1 MSFEARDNVIRVTD
15 TNGDVVFDT
24 GTPMPHIAAVLNS
37 TVTHAFPESGDTS
50 VALASGFVSAFMS
63 GCRDFRCSFEYV
75 CNDVYTCGF
84 DYVCGTEYVCAY
96 DFSLG
101 RNVCGYQYVCNNV
114 YSCGYEERCGFENVC
129 DWVDVEGY
137 YTSSGNRVSA
147 LEHSQTYTLG
157 TLPAGTNPDFLLV
170 LMRAGRTV
178 AGSQSDFGTF
188 VSAIPNGEMIAA
200 NGSTV
205 LESAFIPGGAPWL
218 SRIVTV
224 YLEGDAVKAEFK
236 HSNRQ
241 YTSARATSYAES
253 CFGFPSAW
261 APPDNT
267 SSTWEI
273 TFEVYVGKFTT

>member
-24 GTPMPHIAAVLNS
+24 STPMPHIAAVLTH

-50 VALASGFVSAFMS
+50 VALGYSTVSDIIS
-63 GCRDFRCSFEYV
+63 GCRDFRCDLEYL
-75 CNDVYTCGF
+75 CNDVYTCG
-84 DYVCGTEYVCAY
+84 YEYQCGTEYVCEY
-96 DFSLG
+96 DFYSG
-101 RNVCGYQYVCNNV
+101 RNVCGFQYVCNNV
-114 YSCGYEERCGFENVC
+114 YSCGYEERCGYERVC
-129 DWVDVEGY
+129 DWVPVQGY
-137 YTSSGNRVSA
+137 ATSSGNRVSA
-147 LEHSQTYTLG
+147 LEHSQIYTLG
-157 TLPAGTNPDFLLV
+157 TVTSGTNPDFLLV
-170 LMRAGRTV
+170 LMRANRTV

-218 SRIVTV
+218 SRIVSV
-224 YLEGDAVKAEFK
+224 FLEGDAVKAEFK

-241 YTSARATSYAES
+241 YTSVRATGYAEA
-253 CFGFPSAW
+253 CYGYPSAA

-273 TFEVYVGKFTT
+273 AFEVYVGKFTT

>member
-1 MSFEARDNVIRVTD
+1 MSFEARDNIIRVTD
-15 TNGDVVFDT
+15 TNDDVVFDT

-37 TVTHAFPESGDTS
+37 TITHVFPESGDTP

-63 GCRDFRCSFEYV
+63 GCRDFQCNLEYVCKDVYSCLFEYV
-75 CNDVYTCGF
+75 CNYEYVCDYDAFSGRYTCG
-84 DYVCGTEYVCAY
+84 YKSVCGYE
-96 DFSLG
+96 
-101 RNVCGYQYVCNNV
+101 NVCGYREQ
-114 YSCGYEERCGFENVC
+114 CGYENVC

-170 LMRAGRTV
+170 LMRAGRLV

-224 YLEGDAVKAEFK
+224 FLEDDAVKAEFK

-241 YTSARATSYAES
+241 YTSVRATDYTES
-253 CFGFPSAW
+253 CFAFPSAW

-273 TFEVYVGKFTT
+273 IFEVYVGKFTT

>member
-1 MSFEARDNVIRVTD
+1 MSFEARDNIIRVTD

-24 GTPMPHIAAVLNS
+24 GTPMPHIAAVL
-37 TVTHAFPESGDTS
+37 THTINHVFPDSGDTP
-50 VALASGFVSAFMS
+50 VALGYSTVSDIIS
-63 GCRDFRCSFEYV
+63 GCREFRCSLEYI
-75 CNDVYTCGF
+75 CNDVYTCG
-84 DYVCGTEYVCAY
+84 YEYKCGTEYVCEY

-101 RNVCGYQYVCNNV
+101 RNVCGFKYVCNNV
-114 YSCGYEERCGFENVC
+114 YSCGYVERCGYETVC
-129 DWVDVEGY
+129 DWVPVQGY
-137 YTSSGNRVSA
+137 STSSGNQVSA

-157 TLPAGTNPDFLLV
+157 TIADGTRPDFLLV
-170 LMRAGRTV
+170 LMRANRTV

-224 YLEGDAVKAEFK
+224 FLEGDAVKAEFK

-241 YTSARATSYAES
+241 YTSVRSTAYAES
-253 CFGFPSAW
+253 CFFYPDPW
-261 APPDNT
+261 APPDTT

-273 TFEVYVGKFTT
+273 TFDVYVGKFTT

>member
-1 MSFEARDNVIRVTD
+1 MSFEARNNIIRVTD

-24 GTPMPHIAAVLNS
+24 STPMPHIAAVL
-37 TVTHAFPESGDTS
+37 THTQTHAFPETGDTPI
-50 VALASGFVSAFMS
+50 ALGFSTLNKFTS
-63 GCRDFRCSFEYV
+63 GCQNFECRSDYL
-75 CNDVYTCGF
+75 CKDVYTCGF
-84 DYVCGTEYVCAY
+84 EYQCSSQYVCAY
-96 DFSLG
+96 DFALG
-101 RNVCGYQYVCNNV
+101 RTVCGYQNVCGNVYVCGTEQ
-114 YSCGYEERCGFENVC
+114 SCGFERVC

-137 YTSSGNRVSA
+137 ATSSGNRVSA

-157 TLPAGTNPDFLLV
+157 TLQAGTNPDFLLV
-170 LMRAGRTV
+170 LMRAGRTI

-224 YLEGDAVKAEFK
+224 FLQGDAVKAEFK

-241 YTSARATSYAES
+241 YTSLRATGYAES
-253 CFGFPSAW
+253 CFSYPGAW
-261 APPDNT
+261 APPDVT

-273 TFEVYVGKFTT
+273 TFEAYVGKFTK

>member
-1 MSFEARDNVIRVTD
+1 MSFEARDNIIRVTD

-24 GTPMPHIAAVLNS
+24 GTPMPHIAAVLTHS
-37 TVTHAFPESGDTS
+37 VTHAFPESDDTS
-50 VALASGFVSAFMS
+50 VALGFNTVSAIIS
-63 GCRDFRCSFEYV
+63 GCRDFRCTIDYV
-75 CNDVYTCGF
+75 CESVYTCGYEYRCNF
-84 DYVCGTEYVCAY
+84 QYVCDY
-96 DFSLG
+96 DPFG
-101 RNVCGYQYVCNNV
+101 GGYVCGYQNVCGNE
-114 YSCGYEERCGFENVC
+114 YICSYQEECGYQNVC

-137 YTSSGNRVSA
+137 ATSSGNQVSA

-157 TLPAGTNPDFLLV
+157 TLAVGTNPDFLLV
-170 LMRAGRTV
+170 LMRANRLK

-224 YLEGDAVKAEFK
+224 FLEGDAVKAEFK

-241 YTSARATSYAES
+241 YTSVRATDYAES
-253 CFGFPSAW
+253 CFSYPSAW
-261 APPDNT
+261 APADNT

>member
-1 MSFEARDNVIRVTD
+1 MSFEARDNIIRVTD

-24 GTPMPHIAAVLNS
+24 GTPMPHIAAVLTH
-37 TVTHAFPESGDTS
+37 TVTHAFPASGNTS
-50 VALASGFVSAFMS
+50 VALGSNTVSDIIS
-63 GCRDFRCSFEYV
+63 GCREFRCALEWI
-75 CNDVYTCGF
+75 CNDVYTCGYGYKCNYE
-84 DYVCGTEYVCAY
+84 YVCGT
-96 DFSLG
+96 DIFGNFSCG
-101 RNVCGYQYVCNNV
+101 FQNVCGNV
-114 YSCGYEERCGFENVC
+114 YSCGYVERCGFENVC
-129 DWVDVEGY
+129 DWVPVQGY
-137 YTSSGNRVSA
+137 ATSSGNQVSA

-170 LMRAGRTV
+170 LMRAGRLI

-224 YLEGDAVKAEFK
+224 FLEGDAVKAEFK

-241 YTSARATSYAES
+241 YTSVRATDYSES

-261 APPDNT
+261 APADNT

>member
-24 GTPMPHIAAVLNS
+24 GTPMPHIAAMLTHS
-37 TVTHAFPESGDTS
+37 VTHTFAQSANTS
-50 VALASGFVSAFMS
+50 VALGVNTVNAFAS
-63 GCRDFRCSFEYV
+63 GCRNYRCSVEYV
-75 CNDVYTCGF
+75 CNDVYTCGYENQCGTQ
-84 DYVCGTEYVCAY
+84 YVCEYDY
-96 DFSLG
+96 SLG
-101 RNVCGYQYVCNNV
+101 RNFCSYKYVCNNV
-114 YSCGYEERCGFENVC
+114 YVCGYEERCGYENVC
-129 DWVDVEGY
+129 AWVDVEGY
-137 YTSSGNRVSA
+137 ATSSGNRVSA

-170 LMRAGRTV
+170 AMRANRTV

-218 SRIVTV
+218 SRIVSV
-224 YLEGDAVKAEFK
+224 FLEGDAVKAEFK

-241 YTSARATSYAES
+241 YTSVRATGYAES
-253 CFGFPSAW
+253 CFSYPSAR
-261 APPDNT
+261 APADAT

-273 TFEVYVGKFTT
+273 TFELYVGKFTT